1 MNTLR
6 DPVGPESKGVYLR
19 RRLLV
24 LGGLLAIIVFVVLVI
39 VKPGSSGGAASA
51 PEVKVPDEIVAA
63 DKVQNDTPKAGE
75 TEPCPTG
82 ELAVTPLI
90 DRDSYAAGELPM
102 LSLRVENTGAKKCE
116 AQLGADGLGV
126 GQGIQSAGQA
136 IENLL
141 LLGVEAGRLGLALG
155 IGRQPAGDER
165 GRQIDEQ
172 VEHVARVGHV
182 ESVVGHDEKEVDGEK
197 AGHGGQHRWPRAQ
210 AHGSNKRHQHV
221 EQRIVGQCQ
230 LVAQG

>member
-75 TEPCPTG
+75 TEPCPAG

-116 AQLGADGLGV
+116 AQLGTAGMSFTITSGSDQVWRSTDCQINADTRAVILEPGKPLETEPLQWDRTRSSLETCDTARDPVTADGATYHLQVAAAGV
-126 GQGIQSAGQA
+126 PGTGTAPF
-136 IENLL
+136 LL
-141 LLGVEAGRLGLALG
+141 Y
-155 IGRQPAGDER
+155 
-165 GRQIDEQ
+165 
-172 VEHVARVGHV
+172 
-182 ESVVGHDEKEVDGEK
+182 
-197 AGHGGQHRWPRAQ
+197 
-210 AHGSNKRHQHV
+210 
-221 EQRIVGQCQ
+221 
-230 LVAQG
+230 

>member
-75 TEPCPTG
+75 TEPCPAG

-116 AQLGADGLGV
+116 AQLGTAGMSFTITSGSDQVWRSTDCQINADTRAVILEPGKPLETEPLQWDRTRSSPETCDTARDPVTADGATYPLQVAAAGV
-126 GQGIQSAGQA
+126 PGTGTAPY
-136 IENLL
+136 LL
-141 LLGVEAGRLGLALG
+141 Y
-155 IGRQPAGDER
+155 
-165 GRQIDEQ
+165 
-172 VEHVARVGHV
+172 
-182 ESVVGHDEKEVDGEK
+182 
-197 AGHGGQHRWPRAQ
+197 
-210 AHGSNKRHQHV
+210 
-221 EQRIVGQCQ
+221 
-230 LVAQG
+230 